1 MAKKKQFKK
10 AKEAYNG
17 WVYLLK
23 IWIGSDTIFKAGT
36 TNRQPYTRMLEVA
49 GELYNALGYLPKMTI
64 VREHRVLDNYAVEAE
79 ILKETIKWKYDLLCE
94 REVSGESE
102 LRKMDEQEICRVYDR
117 CVLTN
122 YPAMECYKVE
132 I

>member
-1 MAKKKQFKK
+1 MAKKK
-10 AKEAYNG
+10 AKNKFNG
-17 WVYLLK
+17 HVYILK
-23 IWIGSDTIFKAGT
+23 IWIDADVVHKIGT
-36 TNRQPYTRMLEVA
+36 TNRNVLTRALEISA
-49 GELYNALGYLPKMTI
+49 ELYAAVGYLPKMII
-64 VREHRVLDNYAVEAE
+64 VREYRVLNNYAVEAE

-117 CVLTN
+117 CILTN
-122 YPAMECYKVE
+122 YPAVECYKVE

>member
-1 MAKKKQFKK
+1 MAKKKQFRQP
-10 AKEAYNG
+10 KERLNG
-17 WVYLLK
+17 YVYLLR
-23 IWIGSDTIFKAGT
+23 IWIGNDVLHKVGT
-36 TNRQPYTRMLEVA
+36 TNRSVLTRALEISA
-49 GELYNALGYLPKMTI
+49 ELHAVIGYLPKMII

-79 ILKETIKWKYDLLCE
+79 ILKETVKWKYDLLCE

-117 CVLTN
+117 CILKN

>member
-1 MAKKKQFKK
+1 MAKKKQFKQP
-10 AKEAYNG
+10 KERYNG
-17 WVYLLK
+17 WVYILK
-23 IWIGSDTIFKAGT
+23 IWLGEEIVFKPGT
-36 TNRQPYTRMLEVA
+36 TNRAVLTRALEISA
-49 GELYNALGYLPKMTI
+49 ELYAVIGYLPKMTI

>member
-1 MAKKKQFKK
+1 MAKKKQFKQP
-10 AKEAYNG
+10 KERLNG
-17 WVYLLK
+17 YVYLLR
-23 IWIGSDTIFKAGT
+23 IWIGNDVLHKVGT
-36 TNRQPYTRMLEVA
+36 TNRSVLTRALEISA
-49 GELYNALGYLPKMTI
+49 ELHAVIGYLPKMII

-79 ILKETIKWKYDLLCE
+79 ILKETVKWRYNLLCE
-94 REVSGESE
+94 REVAGESE

-117 CVLTN
+117 CILIN

>member
-1 MAKKKQFKK
+1 MAKKKQFKQQ
-10 AKEAYNG
+10 KERLNG
-17 WVYLLK
+17 YVYLLR
-23 IWIGSDTIFKAGT
+23 IWIGNDVLHKVGT
-36 TNRQPYTRMLEVA
+36 TNRSVLTRALEISA
-49 GELYNALGYLPKMTI
+49 ELHAVIGYLPKMII
-64 VREHRVLDNYAVEAE
+64 VREHRVLNNYAVEAE

-117 CVLTN
+117 CILTN

>member
-1 MAKKKQFKK
+1 MAKKKQFKQP
-10 AKEAYNG
+10 KEKYNG
-17 WVYLLK
+17 WVYILK
-23 IWIGSDTIFKAGT
+23 MWIGNDVVYKVGT
-36 TNRQPYTRMLEVA
+36 TNRAVLTRALEISA
-49 GELYNALGYLPKMTI
+49 ELYAAVGYLPKMII

-79 ILKETIKWKYDLLCE
+79 ILKETVKWKYELLCE
-94 REVSGESE
+94 REVIGESE

-117 CVLTN
+117 CILKN

>member
-1 MAKKKQFKK
+1 MSKLKKTKVK
-10 AKEAYNG
+10 YNG
-17 WVYLLK
+17 WVYILK
-23 IWIGSDTIFKAGT
+23 IWLGEEIVFKPGT
-36 TNRQPYTRMLEVA
+36 TNRSVLTRALEISA
-49 GELYNALGYLPKMTI
+49 ELHAVIGYLPKMII